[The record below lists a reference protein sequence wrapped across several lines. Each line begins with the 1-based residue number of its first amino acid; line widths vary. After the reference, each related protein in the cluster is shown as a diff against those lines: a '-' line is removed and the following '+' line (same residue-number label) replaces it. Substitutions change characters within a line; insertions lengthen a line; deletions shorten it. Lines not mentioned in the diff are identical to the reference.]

1 MNADPKA
8 LEFDP
13 RSSAF
18 TGGHHSFFH
27 ALGGDVIWRPRGGG
41 TKHAPLAE
49 AGDL

>member
-18 TGGHHSFFH
+18 TGGHHSFFTLS
-27 ALGGDVIWRPRGGG
+27 A
-41 TKHAPLAE
+41 T
-49 AGDL
+49 